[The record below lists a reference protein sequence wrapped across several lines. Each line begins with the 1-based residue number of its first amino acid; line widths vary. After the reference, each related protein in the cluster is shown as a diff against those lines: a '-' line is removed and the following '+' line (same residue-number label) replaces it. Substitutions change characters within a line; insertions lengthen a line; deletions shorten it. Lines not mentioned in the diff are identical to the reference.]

1 MPCRKMQNILC
12 YLSIYIK
19 ISLDVMHWRMLF
31 HHDLLNKEVI
41 YYGILYR

>member
-1 MPCRKMQNILC
+1 MAGRNLQNILC

-19 ISLDVMHWRMLF
+19 ITLDVMHWRMYF
-31 HHDLLNKEVI
+31 IVICLNKEVI